1 MQLKKSLLSLALA
14 GVVAV
19 ASTASLALA
28 GVVAVAST
36 ALVGCVSN
44 TTSNSSTTNRSQLM
58 LVSEQEVMTQSAQA
72 YDEVIAQARAQGVLN
87 TNKALTARVQKI
99 GDRLIAKAPTFR
111 ADSAKWDW
119 EVNVITSKELN
130 AWCMAGGKIAVY
142 TALVEQLQ
150 LNDDEIATVMGH
162 EIAHAL
168 REHVREQMSTQAL
181 KQGALNIAS
190 LFGVSNTTLNI
201 ANTLAEVGVS
211 LPFSRSHET
220 EADELGLELMYRA
233 GYDPQKGIK
242 IWEKMMSL
250 GSGNTGLAVLLS
262 THPAD
267 DERLANLTE
276 LAAQL
281 KADK

>member
-1 MQLKKSLLSLALA
+1 MQLKKSLL
-14 GVVAV
+14 
-19 ASTASLALA
+19 SLALA

-211 LPFSRSHET
+211 LPF
-220 EADELGLELMYRA
+220 
-233 GYDPQKGIK
+233 DPQKGIK

>member
-1 MQLKKSLLSLALA
+1 MQIKKSLLSLAVA
-14 GVVAV
+14 GLIAV
-19 ASTASLALA
+19 SSP
-28 GVVAVAST
+28 

-44 TTSNSSTTNRSQLM
+44 TTSNSSTTNRAQLM

-72 YDEVIAQARAQGVLN
+72 YDEVIAQAKAQGLLN
-87 TNKALTARVQKI
+87 TDKSLTARVQKI
-99 GDRLIAKAPTFR
+99 GQRLIAKAPTFR
-111 ADSAKWDW
+111 ADCAQWDW
-119 EVNVITSKELN
+119 EVNVITSDELN

-142 TALVEQLQ
+142 TALVQK
-150 LNDDEIATVMGH
+150 LNLTDDEIATVMGH

-168 REHVREQMSTQAL
+168 REHVREQMSTESL
-181 KQGALNIAS
+181 KQGALGIAS

-220 EADELGLELMYRA
+220 EADELGLELMYKA

-242 IWEKMMSL
+242 IWEKMMSM
-250 GSGNTGLAVLLS
+250 GSSNSGLAALLS

-281 KADK
+281 KAGK

>member
-1 MQLKKSLLSLALA
+1 MQLKQSLMALA
-14 GVVAV
+14 V
-19 ASTASLALA
+19 A
-28 GVVAVAST
+28 GVM
-36 ALVGCVSN
+36 ALSAPTMVGCVSN

-72 YDEVIAQARAQGVLN
+72 YDEVIAQAKAQGVLN

-111 ADSAKWDW
+111 ADCAQWDW
-119 EVNVITSKELN
+119 EVNVITSQELN

-142 TALVEQLQ
+142 TALVEQLN
-150 LNDDEIATVMGH
+150 LTDDELATVMGH

-168 REHVREQMSTQAL
+168 REHVREQMSTQTL
-181 KQGALNIAS
+181 KQGALGIAS

-211 LPFSRSHET
+211 LPFSRSHEI
-220 EADELGLELMYRA
+220 EADELGLELMYKA

-242 IWEKMMSL
+242 IWEKMMAQ
-250 GSGNTGLAVLLS
+250 GSGNSGLAALLS

-267 DERLANLTE
+267 DERLANLTQ
-276 LAAQL
+276 LAAEL
-281 KADK
+281 KAGK

>member
-1 MQLKKSLLSLALA
+1 MSIKKSLLALALT
-14 GVVAV
+14 
-19 ASTASLALA
+19 SALCL
-28 GVVAVAST
+28 S
-36 ALVGCVSN
+36 VGGCLSN

-58 LVSEQEVMTQSAQA
+58 LVSEQEVVTQSAQA
-72 YDEVIAQARAQGVLN
+72 YDEVIAQAKEQGKLN
-87 TNKALTARVQKI
+87 SNKSLTNRVKNI
-99 GDRLIAKAPTFR
+99 GQRLIAKAPAFR
-111 ADSAKWDW
+111 ADCAQWDW
-119 EVNVITSKELN
+119 EINVITSDELN

-142 TALVEQLQ
+142 TGLVQKLN

-181 KQGALNIAS
+181 KQGALSVAS
-190 LFGVSNTTLNI
+190 LFGVSDSTLSV
-201 ANTLAEVGVS
+201 ANTLAEVGVT

-233 GYDPQKGIK
+233 GFDPAKGIK
-242 IWEKMMSL
+242 IWEKMMAQ

-267 DERLANLTE
+267 DARLENLTK
-276 LAAQL
+276 LASEL
-281 KADK
+281 KAGK

>member
-1 MQLKKSLLSLALA
+1 MSCPRSSGVSFGSDAAAVSAGTPLPRAPFSRQNAAKESSFSAEKKR
-14 GVVAV
+14 
-19 ASTASLALA
+19 TASARL
-28 GVVAVAST
+28 GR
-36 ALVGCVSN
+36 VGSEFYN
-44 TTSNSSTTNRSQLM
+44 ITSECGMRSQCGPN
-58 LVSEQEVMTQSAQA
+58 S
-72 YDEVIAQARAQGVLN
+72 IASFMEFLLHYATPYTRGL
-87 TNKALTARVQKI
+87 

>member
-1 MQLKKSLLSLALA
+1 MQLKKSLL
-14 GVVAV
+14 
-19 ASTASLALA
+19 SLALA

-142 TALVEQLQ
+142 TALVEQLK
-150 LNDDEIATVMGH
+150 LKDDEIATVMGH